1 MMGVELSA
9 SFDIGVA
16 IGDKLDGIHRALQR
30 EEPRPIFLAFAKSGI
45 GPNPVSLG
53 HPPAGRIWN
62 ILSVMLTGT
71 DDHTAVT
78 GTGALYVDSDAA
90 SLSIAQCVIPN
101 MSIPSSQFISKGTL
115 WAHSTGDVAVNFLGM
130 GTTIGVVAKITVA
143 EWREND
149 ISQVYTN

>member
-1 MMGVELSA
+1 MGVELSA
-9 SFDIGVA
+9 SFDVGIA
-16 IGDKLDGIHRALQR
+16 IGDKLEGIERALKK
-30 EEPRPIFLAFAKSGI
+30 EPPRPIFLSFAKSGI
-45 GPNPVSLG
+45 GPAPVSLG

-78 GTGALYVDSDAA
+78 GTGALYIDSDFA

-101 MSIPSSQFISKGTL
+101 IAIPSSQFISKGTL
-115 WAHSTGDVAVNFLGM
+115 WAHSSGDVVVNFLGM

-143 EWREND
+143 EWREQD
-149 ISQVYTN
+149 IGQVYTN